1 MKIQTKLIKAVHTKQ
16 NPYSAITTPIFLAS
30 TYAQGEINKP
40 GEFEYQRGKNP
51 TTKAFEDSICAVFG
65 ASYAHATASGMGA
78 ITLALS
84 LLKTGQK
91 VLFCENI
98 YGGTFRYAKK
108 IMENIGIKYELRSD
122 LESLESLS
130 ADVGAIY
137 IETPSNPLL
146 NITDI
151 KKIVALAH
159 ANNAIVIADNT
170 FMPLFQSPLALGV
183 DVELHSATKFIG
195 GHGDSLGGVVCT
207 NDKALGAKIGS
218 LKSTLGI
225 ALAPFDSYL
234 MLRGLKTMKLRFDA
248 QIANTKKILE
258 FLKSHEAVQKL
269 YFAGG
274 ASEHE
279 RVVHEAQAGGCLGAV
294 LSFEMSEKYCYE
306 RFASSLEL
314 FDIASSLGGVES
326 LICHPATMSHASY
339 GEQLRAKIGI
349 KDNLLRLAIGCED
362 GEDLIAD
369 LAKAFA
375 KAKKS

>member
-30 TYAQGEINKP
+30 TYAQDEINKP

-98 YGGTFRYAKK
+98 YGGTFRYAKQ

-151 KKIVALAH
+151 KK
-159 ANNAIVIADNT
+159 
-170 FMPLFQSPLALGV
+170 S
-183 DVELHSATKFIG
+183 
-195 GHGDSLGGVVCT
+195 
-207 NDKALGAKIGS
+207 
-218 LKSTLGI
+218 
-225 ALAPFDSYL
+225 
-234 MLRGLKTMKLRFDA
+234 
-248 QIANTKKILE
+248 
-258 FLKSHEAVQKL
+258 
-269 YFAGG
+269 
-274 ASEHE
+274 
-279 RVVHEAQAGGCLGAV
+279 
-294 LSFEMSEKYCYE
+294 
-306 RFASSLEL
+306 
-314 FDIASSLGGVES
+314 
-326 LICHPATMSHASY
+326 
-339 GEQLRAKIGI
+339 
-349 KDNLLRLAIGCED
+349 
-362 GEDLIAD
+362 
-369 LAKAFA
+369 
-375 KAKKS
+375 

>member
-30 TYAQGEINKP
+30 TYAQDEINKP

-51 TTKAFEDSICAVFG
+51 TTKALEDSICAVFG

-84 LLKTGQK
+84 LLKTAKK
-91 VLFCENI
+91 VLFCQNI
-98 YGGTFRYAKK
+98 YGGTFRYAKQV
-108 IMENIGIKYELRSD
+108 MENMGIKYELRDD
-122 LESLESLS
+122 LESLSSLEN
-130 ADVGAIY
+130 DVGAIY

-159 ANNAIVIADNT
+159 ANGAIVIADNT
-170 FMPLFQSPLALGV
+170 FMPLYQSPLALGV

-195 GHGDSLGGVVCT
+195 GHGDALGGVVCT
-207 NDKALGAKIGS
+207 NDKALGAKLGA
-218 LKSTLGI
+218 LKNTLGI

-258 FLKSHEAVQKL
+258 FLKAHEAVEKL
-269 YFAGG
+269 YFAGC

-279 RVVHEAQAGGCLGAV
+279 RAVHASQAGGCLGAV
-294 LSFEMSEKYCYE
+294 LSFEVSEKYDYE

-339 GEQLRAKIGI
+339 GAELREKIGI

-362 GEDLIAD
+362 SEDLIND
-369 LAKAFA
+369 LEQAFA
-375 KAKKS
+375 KAKKI